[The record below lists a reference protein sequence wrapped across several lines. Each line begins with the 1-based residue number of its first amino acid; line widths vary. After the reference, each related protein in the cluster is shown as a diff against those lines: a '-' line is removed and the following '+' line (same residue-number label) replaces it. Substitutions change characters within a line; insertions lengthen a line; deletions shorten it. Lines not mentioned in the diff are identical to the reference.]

1 VNREIYIYV
10 VFSNKEKKANG
21 NYMQTR
27 KNKKEKIERR
37 KWRKSSPGNW
47 GKLEALGAL

>member
-10 VFSNKEKKANG
+10 VFSIKEKRANG

-37 KWRKSSPGNW
+37 KWRKSSPG
-47 GKLEALGAL
+47 KLEALGAL